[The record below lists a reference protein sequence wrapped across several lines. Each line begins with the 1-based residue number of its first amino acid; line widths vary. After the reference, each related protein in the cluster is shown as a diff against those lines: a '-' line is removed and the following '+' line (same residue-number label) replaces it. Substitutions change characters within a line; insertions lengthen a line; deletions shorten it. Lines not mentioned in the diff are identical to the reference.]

1 MNDRPIRIGF
11 CTDLSGPYQDVDGP
25 AGAEAIR
32 MAIEDV
38 GGSAAGRPVELV
50 LGDHRNDA
58 ALAADIAR
66 AWCGEDGVDSP
77 VAAIAI
83 SRSHGWSQK
92 SRKPGTMRQQIQGGL
107 RLATI

>member
-1 MNDRPIRIGF
+1 MTHRPEAM
-11 CTDLSGPYQDVDGP
+11 DVDGP

-58 ALAADIAR
+58 ALAADVTDSLSCDWR
-66 AWCGEDGVDSP
+66 A
-77 VAAIAI
+77 
-83 SRSHGWSQK
+83 Q
-92 SRKPGTMRQQIQGGL
+92 
-107 RLATI
+107 